1 MMSFAP
7 STPLPNPQY
16 KRNSF
21 ESSASPLFSPSAA
34 ARYAAQTE
42 QWNQVPSLLHRV
54 NSQVDK
60 WLARVFYPNRVPEF
74 ERNEETLTYLYTLSG
89 ISNQRTK
96 EKQALH
102 AAQERVIETYKQRE
116 NTLETQLQAMGLDID
131 SLDAQTMDELEEL
144 VQIGMTVGL
153 DPVNATTFGIA
164 KAVSEQIGTEQELQ
178 LRLHE
183 IKSLQ
188 TTLDHDLAKMQ
199 MLKADLERARG
210 NQDAQQDTVDEKFS
224 EWTRSIKLIQAKTE
238 EYLSRPTTAKVHS
251 LSRDVS
257 DSSEFLTNCG

>member
-1 MMSFAP
+1 MMSFSP
-7 STPLPNPQY
+7 STPLPNPKY

-42 QWNQVPSLLHRV
+42 QWNQVPSLLHSV

-102 AAQERVIETYKQRE
+102 AAQERMIETYKQRE

-144 VQIGMTVGL
+144 VQIGMTVGV
-153 DPVNATTFGIA
+153 DPVNATTFDIA

-199 MLKADLERARG
+199 KLKADLERARG

-238 EYLSRPTTAKVHS
+238 EYLSRPATAKVLS
-251 LSRDVS
+251 LTR
-257 DSSEFLTNCG
+257 CI